1 MEHHFN
7 IELAT
12 KLGIEEAIFLNN
24 LYYWLQKNAANGK
37 NFFDGSYWTYNTKQ
51 AYTEIFP
58 YMSYDKIKRMINLL
72 REQNIIKTGHYD
84 ENKMNR
90 TLWYAFTECGLK
102 MMKDAGYKVEVLGF
116 EDGEDEDDKN
126 CTDEKEQEEPSQ
138 KSVLPQCTTNINKTD
153 INNKETLETSSRVK
167 ERLSHKYNKDK
178 PLTDIEVKFYLGME
192 QNYPRV
198 MRMDYPLLYRQ
209 YQDLLKKG
217 INNNKIIANLE
228 AMENYKPLK
237 DRVKAYQTLLNF
249 IKIDKNT
256 YAPTT
261 A

>member
-116 EDGEDEDDKN
+116 KDGEEEDDKN
-126 CTDEKEQEEPSQ
+126 CNDEKGQEELSQ

-153 INNKETLETSSRVK
+153 KNNKEKTSIDIDVKNDAEASAQSDEEKYFYTYLKEHCPFVYKMQVPLTYEQYKKACSKYSREKIWETLDAMNNWK
-167 ERLSHKYNKDK
+167 ELNKKRRYAYKTLLVWLEKDK
-178 PLTDIEVKFYLGME
+178 K
-192 QNYPRV
+192 
-198 MRMDYPLLYRQ
+198 Q
-209 YQDLLKKG
+209 Y
-217 INNNKIIANLE
+217 
-228 AMENYKPLK
+228 
-237 DRVKAYQTLLNF
+237 T
-249 IKIDKNT
+249 
-256 YAPTT
+256 
-261 A
+261 